1 MSLLA
6 RIHAFGMRIRFGCN
20 HLSRRAHLVSGS
32 VFHLVFGCPTIN
44 SLWQSIPTSLLGVD
58 FSDLPLKE
66 WLLQASLRIT
76 ILLNLNRRQLLR
88 LHMHQYR
95 RCHLSNPKCW
105 CWFDWWS
112 GMCSYRFPSFF
123 LQEYRHHIDSSS
135 EILENSKRLCALRT
149 TLVMTRQ
156 VQSENTDVTKM
167 LSSSSAYISFSLVR
181 SIVPLCTDDW
191 SVEFKH

>member
-1 MSLLA
+1 MLLSTQSLCFVLA
-6 RIHAFGMRIRFGCN
+6 NGDWNWQF
-20 HLSRRAHLVSGS
+20 LVTQ
-32 VFHLVFGCPTIN
+32 FDHILYCPYIQALCPPN
-44 SLWQSIPTSLLGVD
+44 VSLGTDTCFWNANQVRMQPSFTTSPSC
-58 FSDLPLKE
+58 F
-66 WLLQASLRIT
+66 
-76 ILLNLNRRQLLR
+76 
-88 LHMHQYR
+88 
-95 RCHLSNPKCW
+95 
-105 CWFDWWS
+105 
-112 GMCSYRFPSFF
+112 RFPSFF